1 MALSLT
7 QKQTLQTKLSPQQ
20 IQIIRL
26 LEIPGV
32 ELQRRINEELQE
44 NPALDEGKD
53 PEALRAEAEQKRS
66 ENYDGEEYEGE
77 EYDGEEY
84 SEDGNDD
91 TVSREDLEEAL
102 YPARLLLTD
111 RNTTK
116 TTTTPTH
123 WITRTSTTMPT

>member
-20 IQIIRL
+20 IQIVRL
-26 LEIPGV
+26 LEIPSM

-66 ENYDGEEYEGE
+66 EDYDGEGY
-77 EYDGEEY
+77 
-84 SEDGNDD
+84 GNDD
-91 TVSREDLEEAL
+91 YEDNEEKELDGDDLEEL
-102 YPARLLLTD
+102 YPSEVVVEGRIMT
-111 RNTTK
+111 RTK
-116 TTTTPTH
+116 ITPTRS
-123 WITRTSTTMPT
+123 ITQTSITMIM